1 MNKLY
6 ICSVDSAPKKYE
18 ISQQNYV
25 LNISNSYRRKP
36 QHTNITNI
44 DKVCHNNMNPRKLL
58 NLAKKTTKSSKE
70 KY

>member
-36 QHTNITNI
+36 QHTNI